1 MLHAAFVPVAFIP
14 KIYWQ
19 LFRESAVTISV
30 AMLISAVNALTLSPA
45 LCAVFLRPEGK
56 KRGVM
61 AMVLRG
67 IDEVRD
73 GYAAIVRRLV
83 RLAAVSLVL
92 VFTCAAGIFGLSRI
106 TPTSFLPE
114 EDQGAFFLNVQLP
127 GGASVART
135 SETVRQVE
143 AVLKSMPAVQDHFA
157 VGGLLLLDRPHEANR

>member
-1 MLHAAFVPVAFIP
+1 M
-14 KIYWQ
+14 
-19 LFRESAVTISV
+19 
-30 AMLISAVNALTLSPA
+30 
-45 LCAVFLRPEGK
+45 
-56 KRGVM
+56 
-61 AMVLRG
+61 
-67 IDEVRD
+67 
-73 GYAAIVRRLV
+73 VRRLV

-143 AVLKSMPAVQDHFA
+143 AVLKSMPAGHGTLA
-157 VGGLLLLDRPHEANR
+157 VGGFSLLASAHETNSALPL